1 MKADC
6 DRCGAGAAGHG
17 APHPGIHQSGVT
29 SLHITSP
36 HHVPCISRPLH
47 IASPTYHVPCI
58 SRLMPLRITSPAYH
72 VPYTSRLLYIT
83 SPTRHAPAHHVP
95 CASAPLH
102 ASPVPHQ
109 DGITSLRI
117 TSLRMILYITKFN
130 IIAVSIYYYTERR
143 SAWRAR
149 ASSRPSLI

>member
-1 MKADC
+1 MRPLRGR
-6 DRCGAGAAGHG
+6 RCWSRCSASRNPPVRCHVPAYHV
-17 APHPGIHQSGVT
+17 PSY
-29 SLHITSP
+29 
-36 HHVPCISRPLH
+36 HVPCISRPLH